1 CLKKTQF
8 DDCNQ
13 LNFSEFD
20 DINKWFVE
28 RDIDQVR
35 KNAQECSQSRHSSRM
50 NNLRYSYYSLN
61 SLLRKNTLV
70 FHQKGKV
77 QDTLVTHQV
86 IHQVLEEVIH
96 QVFKGAIHH
105 LFRIQE

>member
-1 CLKKTQF
+1 LKMRNRKSFKINTISQQCLR
-8 DDCNQ
+8 
-13 LNFSEFD
+13 SYY
-20 DINKWFVE
+20 IS
-28 RDIDQVR
+28 
-35 KNAQECSQSRHSSRM
+35 SQSRHSSRM

-86 IHQVLEEVIH
+86 IHQ
-96 QVFKGAIHH
+96 
-105 LFRIQE
+105 